1 MDKLKSIKGVA
12 KNKIEKL
19 KTALGKEKS
28 ETKKMLA
35 IYKKGKRA
43 SKKEKEFANAQFRD
57 LLKAVGLGILSAV
70 PIPGGGLLIAA
81 VTGIA
86 KKKFDI
92 NILPS
97 AFYED
102 YGHYPGQVDPK
113 KDKLEGGWVTGDP
126 TKAIEFSD
134 MGDAKSVLDK
144 ANKTIEKERGVH
156 VVIEELDESMI
167 DQIPWLRKL
176 KDKIFDKT
184 HKKGLDNLSYE
195 YAKTL
200 AGMKMKKQRVQPMH
214 IVHDIAKKYS
224 NVSDRQL
231 RDHINDLI
239 QKGLMPKDLKADYDP
254 MSKPFSFKE
263 FVNQMQV
270 NEKLSKNAS
279 QKDYIDDFIKSD
291 APQFKGKSKEKR
303 IDMAVAAYKSK
314 NEGAYG
320 YEKQDPD
327 IKGKD
332 GTQPAKYHK
341 GLSKDTK
348 KKRDA
353 HFQAKKDGPAPGDAG
368 AKTKPSVHTKKF
380 KQMYGESNKAIR
392 NKAEKSGVSYSILKK
407 VYDRGMAAYKGGH
420 RPGTT
425 PQQWALARVNSFL
438 TGGGARKADA
448 DLWKQAKGQKEQVN
462 EDGPCWPTH
471 KQVGMKKKDGKTVP
485 NCVPKEDKELNEW
498 GEVEEAAEYQG
509 RKVTLNKPFYTPDGP
524 KKSAVYVK
532 NEKGSVVIV
541 RFGDKKMEIKRDD
554 PGRRKN
560 FRARHNCDNPGPK
573 WKARYWSCK
582 AW

>member
-43 SKKEKEFANAQFRD
+43 SKKEKEFANAQFKD
-57 LLKAVGLGILSAV
+57 LLKAVGLGILTAV

-113 KDKLEGGWVTGDP
+113 KDKLDGGWVTGDP

-156 VVIEELDESMI
+156 VVIEELDEKIQKIQDIPDKKLKFYKSVPHPSYTRKEI
-167 DQIPWLRKL
+167 ENEILRRKKTGDSVKEEVELDENVYDQLPWLRKL

-239 QKGLMPKDLKADYDP
+239 QKGLMPKELKADYDP

-314 NEGAYG
+314 S
-320 YEKQDPD
+320 
-327 IKGKD
+327 GK
-332 GTQPAKYHK
+332 
-341 GLSKDTK
+341 
-348 KKRDA
+348 
-353 HFQAKKDGPAPGDAG
+353 
-368 AKTKPSVHTKKF
+368 V
-380 KQMYGESNKAIR
+380 
-392 NKAEKSGVSYSILKK
+392 
-407 VYDRGMAAYKGGH
+407 
-420 RPGTT
+420 
-425 PQQWALARVNSFL
+425 
-438 TGGGARKADA
+438 
-448 DLWKQAKGQKEQVN
+448 
-462 EDGPCWPTH
+462 
-471 KQVGMKKKDGKTVP
+471 
-485 NCVPKEDKELNEW
+485 
-498 GEVEEAAEYQG
+498 
-509 RKVTLNKPFYTPDGP
+509 
-524 KKSAVYVK
+524 
-532 NEKGSVVIV
+532 
-541 RFGDKKMEIKRDD
+541 
-554 PGRRKN
+554 
-560 FRARHNCDNPGPK
+560 
-573 WKARYWSCK
+573 
-582 AW
+582 